1 MRRVAPAGRALRESS
16 GDLAVRVVVLV
27 PGVLRTVAGGAA
39 RLEVDVAEPATL
51 AGVLDVL
58 ADRFPL
64 LDRRL
69 RDERAGLRRYVNF
82 YVDGEEC
89 RMLGGAATAVP
100 AGAEIQILP
109 SVAGG

>member
-1 MRRVAPAGRALRESS
+1 MKVT
-16 GDLAVRVVVLV
+16 VLI
-27 PGVLRTVAGGAA
+27 PGVLRNATGGASH
-39 RLEVDVAEPATL
+39 LDVDVPEPATL
-51 AGVLDVL
+51 AAALDVL
-58 ADRFPL
+58 ADTYPG

-89 RMLGGAATAVP
+89 RRLSGPATP
-100 AGAEIQILP
+100 LSPGAEIQILP